1 MEKLPLIVLVGPT
14 ASGKTAL
21 AVEFSK
27 EINGEVVTA
36 DSMQVYKKMN
46 IGTAK
51 PDEDEMQGIKHHMID
66 IIEPYE
72 NYSLA
77 QFVSDAGKCISDIV
91 SRGKIPVLAGGT
103 GLYVDTLTQNIT
115 LGEAEQ
121 DFEYR
126 EELLFRS
133 KTEGN
138 EILLNEL
145 HGIDPETAERLH
157 VNDTKRIVRALEV
170 YKATGITQ
178 SEHIRRSKEKE
189 TPYNM
194 LKFCITAD
202 RKALYERIN
211 MRVDIM
217 FEKGLLDEV
226 EELYNDGIDE
236 RFTSMQG
243 IGYKEVLNHIRGNIS
258 LDECKEQIKQSTRRY
273 AKRQVSWFKRDLN
286 SINLDMF
293 DEKKMEIFKKHID
306 LSQIL

>member
-126 EELLFRS
+126 EELLIRS

-145 HGIDPETAERLH
+145 SKIDPETAERLH

-170 YKATGITQ
+170 FKATGITQ

-258 LDECKEQIKQSTRRY
+258 LEECKDQIKQNTRRY

-286 SINLDMF
+286 SVNLDMF
-293 DEKKMEIFKKHID
+293 DEKKTEIFKKHID
-306 LSQIL
+306 LSQIM